1 MKRTAKNERKNDG
14 FELSRAWRRSAAAL
28 VLTCG
33 VCVVASGCRILG
45 SSDDDR
51 FRRGRG
57 EYAVDDES
65 VVRDWETAAREAGEA
80 GEKAKNG
87 KTSEAATVDPASTRP
102 VLRSAMRDDEED
114 APLKR
119 RSSARK
125 PLSTGIPQLP
135 ERPKTFGERV
145 KDLFTP
151 SKKERKPAEP
161 ASRTARSTEKGSAFS
176 RSFSNVFS
184 FSKRGGEKFP
194 VDPVAQ
200 YDESRFMPSFQT
212 CERYYSPLTP
222 NASASEQPA
231 YSANSAQSS
240 KLTRRE
246 GTKNAS
252 VKSAQ
257 ASKSTRS
264 GARVAADGT
273 SSRVSGREL
282 VYGASAKK
290 GASSDG
296 AAFAKSGRE
305 GSKASAT
312 GWGKTRPIGVATNET
327 TKRAPVATVAYL
339 NAARKQEEAIRVL
352 EADGDRFF
360 GWNADEE
367 RLLNAIPEVNG
378 GNGEVGGSLTA
389 YSSAPSPSSP
399 VFTSVAPA
407 GTTAAG
413 ANVGGENAGT
423 LMVAPVLADV
433 SARNDAT
440 IANAN
445 GESAASLAAAP
456 VWNEGVGE
464 SLTAYSPAPKPSS
477 PVYSSV
483 APSAS
488 ALNGGVGEV
497 GETGGF
503 GGVNEDLT
511 VAKVARIL
519 AGTPGETSGAPA
531 PNGDGETV
539 TVGENGTIAGNL
551 TAAAPSETNVESPE
565 TASEP
570 STARETSNFASQL
583 GEARFDW
590 FESAVSPARPQ
601 GAANV
606 ATLELE
612 GASTVVES
620 VPNATNEGNETILP
634 TRRVDLDAA
643 LANGFAFPAPVAETA
658 QNLPTAPVAETAQ
671 DLSTSPVAE
680 ATQSLPASPV
690 AETAQGL
697 PTSPVVETT
706 QDLPTSPVAETAQNL
721 PTAPVAEATQGLT
734 DVSSV
739 AAPIPEVGRETQN
752 LAAVSV
758 DLIATL
764 PDAAPVENAEETKIA
779 ENSETAQIL
788 PNGDGAQVPPPL
800 PEGTNVAA
808 ATALPPT
815 PTPVPVSTSTPTPES
830 LEVEAPRALAAVE
843 NAGGEENGVAGPN
856 FALAAPGLGAGEAI
870 QEAADERKKAA
881 VAKPLSGDE
890 IAWVGQIKGAIRTL
904 VAERDAKKAAGE
916 DVRRLDARL
925 RLLYLAIDEYDRS
938 IQEIEDDSDP
948 LKVFWETERGEL
960 ETLLQSRLEEIDPTF
975 VAERLQAGLD
985 SLSGLCDLRICKSAL
1000 VVAPACF
1007 GLYEERSDAFRP
1019 GETVFAYAELEYVS
1033 CRDTEDGRLI
1043 DVECRWRL
1051 LNADGSPLTPFET
1064 QRCSNLS
1071 ETKLR
1076 DVVLNVSAPLPKDLA
1091 PGAYLLETEV
1101 VDMNRP
1107 DARPATER
1115 LELNVVADAAE

>member
-125 PLSTGIPQLP
+125 PLSTGIPPLP

-222 NASASEQPA
+222 NASVPEQPA

-367 RLLNAIPEVNG
+367 RLLNAIPEANG
-378 GNGEVGGSLTA
+378 ENEEVGGSLTA

-413 ANVGGENAGT
+413 ANVGGENAET
-423 LMVAPVLADV
+423 LTVAPVLADV
-433 SARNDAT
+433 PAQNDAT
-440 IANAN
+440 IANAS

-456 VWNEGVGE
+456 VRNEGVGK

-488 ALNGGVGEV
+488 ASNGGVGEV

-519 AGTPGETSGAPA
+519 AGTPGEASGAPA
-531 PNGDGETV
+531 PNGDGETG

-551 TAAAPSETNVESPE
+551 TVAAPSETNVESSE
-565 TASEP
+565 TASESP
-570 STARETSNFASQL
+570 TAREPSNFASQL

-601 GAANV
+601 EAANV

-620 VPNATNEGNETILP
+620 VPNATNEGDETILP

-643 LANGFAFPAPVAETA
+643 LANGFASPAPVAEATQDLPTSPVAEAAQGLRTSPVAETA
-658 QNLPTAPVAETAQ
+658 QNLSTVLVAET
-671 DLSTSPVAE
+671 
-680 ATQSLPASPV
+680 TQNLPA
-690 AETAQGL
+690 
-697 PTSPVVETT
+697 
-706 QDLPTSPVAETAQNL
+706 SPVAETAQNL

-779 ENSETAQIL
+779 ENSETTQIL

-808 ATALPPT
+808 ATALP

-870 QEAADERKKAA
+870 QEAADERKNAA

-1107 DARPATER
+1107 DAKPATER